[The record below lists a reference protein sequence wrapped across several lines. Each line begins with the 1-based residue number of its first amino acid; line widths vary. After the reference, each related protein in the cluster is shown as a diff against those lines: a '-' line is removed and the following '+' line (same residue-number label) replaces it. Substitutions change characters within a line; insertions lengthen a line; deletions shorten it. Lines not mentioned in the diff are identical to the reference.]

1 MANEPS
7 PEPPSLPANPFSEPA
22 SAPSGPT
29 ETSGL
34 AVASL
39 VLGILSCGLS
49 IIAGIP
55 GLVCGIK
62 ALNRIGQSELTAGG
76 PRLAGRGLAIAG
88 IILSCLSLLTTPLLA
103 GMLMSAVNTA
113 REAGRRQM
121 CMINMKEMARGMLT
135 HDDARGILPAAITDA
150 EGRPLLSWRVA
161 LLPYVEEMALFRQ
174 FHLDEPWDSEHNRA
188 LIPRMPKIYVCPT
201 APLPAGKTRY
211 LLLDGPGAGFET
223 ARQRPGDGAAAGVRG
238 VRRADLGKPSRET
251 IMIVEA
257 PSDRA
262 VEWTKPEE
270 LTVAPEDLLR
280 LEETQGGHP
289 GGVRHAAFA
298 DGSVSRLE
306 AEAGG
311 R

>member
-1 MANEPS
+1 MANEFS
-7 PEPPSLPANPFSEPA
+7 PEPPSLSANPFSAPA
-22 SAPSGPT
+22 TPPSGPT
-29 ETSGL
+29 QTSGL

-49 IIAGIP
+49 IFAGIP

-62 ALNRIGQSELTAGG
+62 ALNRIGQSELKPGG

-88 IILSCLSLLTTPLLA
+88 IILSGLTTLAVPLVA
-103 GMLMSAVNTA
+103 GLVVPAVQAA
-113 REAGRRQM
+113 RDAGRRQM

-188 LIPRMPKIYVCPT
+188 LIPRMPKIYVCPS

-211 LLLDGPGAGFET
+211 LLLDGPGAGFEA
-223 ARQRPGDGAAAGVRG
+223 ARQQPGDGAEARIRG
-238 VRRADLGKPSRET
+238 VRRADLGKPSTET

-257 PSDRA
+257 PTDHA

-270 LTVAPEDLLR
+270 LTVAPADLLR
-280 LEETQGGHP
+280 LEETQGGHAR
-289 GGVRHAAFA
+289 GVRHAAFA
-298 DGSVSRLE
+298 DGTVSRLE
-306 AEAGG
+306 AEAEG